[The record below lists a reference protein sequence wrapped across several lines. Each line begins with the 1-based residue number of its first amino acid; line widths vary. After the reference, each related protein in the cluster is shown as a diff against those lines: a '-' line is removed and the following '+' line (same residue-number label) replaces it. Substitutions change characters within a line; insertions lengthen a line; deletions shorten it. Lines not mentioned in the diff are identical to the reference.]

1 MTVAE
6 DMLQQLIQEFL
17 DEAVDRISKVQVMLS
32 NLRTDPSKFEAMGLD
47 IRREVHGLK
56 GMGTSL
62 DFPSIS
68 LIAHRFEDYMSRL
81 SEVDDQACTDL
92 LRYADAIA
100 EIVDKRKDPGT
111 EKVTQIIQDLPVY
124 TPFDPSSV
132 TGRIARV
139 LVVTRNRTISRALGR
154 ELAACGYLALNA
166 NDAIEAIRIIIT
178 SKPDLVLTSAVLD
191 IIDGFDLI
199 RALHGIS
206 TTRDQRV
213 AVVTSYD
220 RDHPEL
226 RGLPEG
232 VGVVR
237 LGASFS
243 NDLGDTLADV
253 F

>member
-1 MTVAE
+1 MSGLPNGSIALIAAIKTTIRFGERDMTVAE

-81 SEVDDQACTDL
+81 SEVDDQARTDL

-124 TPFDPSSV
+124 TPS
-132 TGRIARV
+132 
-139 LVVTRNRTISRALGR
+139 TRAAL
-154 ELAACGYLALNA
+154 
-166 NDAIEAIRIIIT
+166 
-178 SKPDLVLTSAVLD
+178 
-191 IIDGFDLI
+191 
-199 RALHGIS
+199 
-206 TTRDQRV
+206 Q
-213 AVVTSYD
+213 
-220 RDHPEL
+220 
-226 RGLPEG
+226 
-232 VGVVR
+232 
-237 LGASFS
+237 GASR
-243 NDLGDTLADV
+243 GCWW
-253 F
+253 